1 MKKICYVTTI
11 SSTIESFFIPQ
22 LKYLSENGFDVTVIC
37 SPDDGLQEELG
48 DKICYIPVDI
58 PRGMSV
64 LGSIHAIKNL
74 LKIFKKEN
82 FDLIQ
87 YSTPNAALYSAI
99 AAKVAKCSIRNYHL
113 MGFRYLG
120 ADGLGRNV
128 LKSIERLTCI
138 LSTSIECVSKSNLE
152 LGTKEKIFSKDKAT
166 VVWNG
171 STGGVDLSKF
181 SFEKRNIWRRE
192 IREANNISDNEF
204 VFGFVGRI
212 TKDKGINELLE
223 AYFRL
228 KQSSKLLIVGNQEGV
243 DTINQR
249 LWKKAVNDDNV
260 IILDSKQDVEK
271 YYAAMDVLILPSYRE
286 GFGNVVIEA
295 AAMGTPAIVTDIP
308 GPTDAIEYAK
318 TGITVK
324 TRNSEYLLE
333 KMNLAIKN
341 SPFKPAHYCSNYA
354 KNHFDSSVLNEYIL
368 ERKQY
373 LLNN

>member
-228 KQSSKLLIVGNQEGV
+228 KQKSGLLIVGNQEGV
-243 DTINQR
+243 DTINQK
-249 LWKKAVNDDNV
+249 LWKKAINDDNV

-271 YYAAMDVLILPSYRE
+271 YYAAMDILILPSYRE

-324 TRNSEYLLE
+324 TRNSEDLLE
-333 KMNLAIKN
+333 KMNLVIKN
-341 SPFKPAHYCSNYA
+341 NPFKPAYYCSNYA